1 MRIHAIRFEHFGQP
15 DQLQLQELTI
25 PELSPDEV
33 LVKIH
38 AAAINPSD
46 VKNVSGNME
55 NTTLP
60 RTPGR
65 DFAGIVVEGPE
76 NLIGTEVWGTGGDI
90 GFTRDGTHGEYIV
103 LPKGAIRPKPRNLS
117 MEQAGSIGL
126 TFVTAWLSVMDAAQL
141 EAGETLLVIGA
152 TGGVG
157 SAAMQIAKWKGAQVI
172 GTVRRES
179 DRELAQKFKADV
191 VVNLGDEE
199 LQKAVFAATEG
210 KGANVILDTVGG
222 SMVEKCLE
230 VLAHKGRLTE
240 ISAPAKE
247 PRVSFDLRDFYHR
260 EARLFGVDSRVQGV
274 SGCAPILE
282 ALTPG
287 FEANAFLPPSAIES
301 YALED
306 AVKAYEQVLNRS
318 TSSKVVL
325 APKGK

>member
-1 MRIHAIRFEHFGQP
+1 MRAIRFDHFGPP
-15 DQLQLQELTI
+15 DQLQLQELAT
-25 PELSPDEV
+25 PKLKPNEV

-65 DFAGIVVEGPE
+65 DFAGVVVEGPE
-76 NLIGTEVWGTGGDI
+76 NLVGTEVWGTGGDI
-90 GFTRDGTHGEYIV
+90 GFTRDGSHAEYIV
-103 LPKGAIRPKPRNLS
+103 LPQDAVQPKPRNLS
-117 MEQAGSIGL
+117 MEEAGSLGL
-126 TFVTAWLSVMDAAQL
+126 TYVTAWLAVMDAAQL
-141 EAGETLLVIGA
+141 QAGETLLVIGA

-157 SAAMQIAKWKGAQVI
+157 SAAMQIAKWKGARVI

-179 DRELAQKFKADV
+179 DREKAQKFKADV
-191 VVNLGDEE
+191 VVNLENEE
-199 LQKAVFAATEG
+199 LRDAVFAATEG

-222 SMVEKCLE
+222 SMVEKCLSA
-230 VLAHKGRLTE
+230 LAHKGRLTE

-260 EARLFGVDSRVQGV
+260 EARLFGVDSRVLDV
-274 SGCAPILE
+274 SGCARILE

-287 FEANAFLPPSAIES
+287 FEANAFLPPSSTES
-301 YALED
+301 YSLED
-306 AVKAYEQVLNRS
+306 AVKAYEQILNR
-318 TSSKVVL
+318 TAHGRVVI
-325 APKGK
+325 APKQ